1 MTVRLTFLCVPG
13 GGATTGPLFDDAPL
27 STHALHMAGAT
38 KTTLLPVHEL
48 SLRAPSARCTQAA
61 DALGLVAAPEPALRD
76 LDLGS
81 WTGIPL
87 DDVAA
92 ADPDGFTSWLT
103 DPDAA
108 PHGGESVRALC
119 RRTADWMNGTA
130 PDTGHTVVIA
140 EAAVVRAALIHALAV
155 PARAFWHLGAPSFSP
170 VSLTRRYGSWDVR
183 LGHLPG
189 EPGRRE
195 AFSRSATL
203 IRPRRADWT
212 SGTGQ
217 VLPGHDLR

>member
-76 LDLGS
+76 LDLGG

-87 DDVAA
+87 DDVATTA
-92 ADPDGFTSWLT
+92 RLRLTCCAD
-103 DPDAA
+103 A
-108 PHGGESVRALC
+108 RRLC
-119 RRTADWMNGTA
+119 WVTQPTYDRS
-130 PDTGHTVVIA
+130 TGH
-140 EAAVVRAALIHALAV
+140 
-155 PARAFWHLGAPSFSP
+155 P
-170 VSLTRRYGSWDVR
+170 
-183 LGHLPG
+183 
-189 EPGRRE
+189 
-195 AFSRSATL
+195 
-203 IRPRRADWT
+203 
-212 SGTGQ
+212 
-217 VLPGHDLR
+217 

>member
-13 GGATTGPLFDDAPL
+13 GGATTGPLLDDAPS
-27 STHALHMAGAT
+27 STHSLHMAAAT
-38 KTTLLPVHEL
+38 KTTLLPSHEL
-48 SLRAPSARCTQAA
+48 ALRAPSARCTQAA
-61 DALGLVAAPEPALRD
+61 DALGLVTAPEPALCD

-81 WTGIPL
+81 WSGLPL

-92 ADPDGFTSWLT
+92 TDPDGFTAWLT

-108 PHGGESVRALC
+108 PHGGESVRELC
-119 RRTADWMNGTA
+119 RRTADWMNDTA

-140 EAAVVRAALIHALAV
+140 EAAVVRAALIRALAL
-155 PARAFWHLGAPSFSP
+155 PARAFWHLAVPPLSP
-170 VSLTRRYGSWDVR
+170 VSLTRRNGSWDVR

-189 EPGRRE
+189 EPGQRV

-203 IRPRRADWT
+203 VRPRRADWA
-212 SGTGQ
+212 TGSHQ
-217 VLPGHDLR
+217 VLPGHDRH